1 MRPAALAAWLDSAA
15 FVEPRGDGAFKLCSQ
30 YGELC
35 RLLGKLLPMAGSAE
49 DYCGEVKRVF
59 VARLRELQEGT
70 GAFSGPADAAVRRGQ
85 ADLRAARAALR
96 SAEAAR
102 AREVRTGERAA
113 RRAGQAP
120 GDVCASRAANK
131 LVNEAEAAVR
141 AAEEAAVAAV
151 RLAVEDFENLKRET
165 SLSLNDAVRRLVEF
179 QVERAR
185 SCASFA
191 QRGVFETCNSF
202 AVGSS
207 GANCRTGGGG
217 LTRGASGPLR
227 RKGAIGAWLGAKA
240 RYKRGRAYVKKVAA
254 LPVARRAFS
263 ARQAKQTLRE
273 VTLRH
278 TLLRATPAEI
288 AAPEVVVTLEEL
300 RRHRRAARELVGA
313 LRQWSSKA
321 RTLYAPDQRAYGNAL
336 RHLPS
341 PLVDAFLALEQAVHR
356 EELRLSDRL
365 HGVAEGLQAV
375 LEGLIEPAIVECRE
389 LLQEVAHLDKAKA
402 DVEATRA
409 QLAAA
414 PEARE
419 LGLKARLARQEAL
432 ASQRYDQA
440 LARMLHLVG
449 LTRSPGAGVPN
460 GAAASWQLPPLAH
473 LRRGGDR
480 IGADIARHLGRAVT
494 ACASC
499 NEEVLGALQPWLEA
513 STDPY
518 AFVGTPASP
527 NSAAPRGAF
536 PSSPP
541 MSVTPSPGLLREG
554 ADASSRSAAATK
566 VPPLPNFLAS
576 QDSYVVQRP
585 GAEEDSAEE
594 SYSDSEQN
602 EKKVRGE
609 TGNVGVQVVQQR
621 RGLEKAAVGEGHSS
635 KSSGEE
641 VVDSPE
647 RISSPVEFQAEAEIS
662 NPSSPSNSPG
672 RQEHMEA
679 AKSVPETPTKRTTEA
694 HESSKSQPLTSVNGK
709 TLPAETES
717 VSSIHEAPATAF
729 SSPKPEKIAGP
740 KDENDVQIQVR
751 APEVNPILRQVVSA
765 FSPVRSPVKVHE
777 EGRDPATPA
786 SDHYKSRWG
795 SIRSVIGSP
804 ISDLNDETSMSG
816 PSETSSDDLQ

>member
-1 MRPAALAAWLDSAA
+1 MEAAAPPATTPRGGVGALNAALGLQRSRTLAGALALAARAGRPPAPRDSAGALAEARALERALRAAKRAFRAWCRRDHAMRPAALAAWLDSAA

-641 VVDSPE
+641 VVDSP
-647 RISSPVEFQAEAEIS
+647 
-662 NPSSPSNSPG
+662 
-672 RQEHMEA
+672 
-679 AKSVPETPTKRTTEA
+679 
-694 HESSKSQPLTSVNGK
+694 
-709 TLPAETES
+709 
-717 VSSIHEAPATAF
+717 
-729 SSPKPEKIAGP
+729 
-740 KDENDVQIQVR
+740 
-751 APEVNPILRQVVSA
+751 
-765 FSPVRSPVKVHE
+765 
-777 EGRDPATPA
+777 
-786 SDHYKSRWG
+786 
-795 SIRSVIGSP
+795 
-804 ISDLNDETSMSG
+804 
-816 PSETSSDDLQ
+816 